1 MSYLLYAT
9 NVFCYCFGRNGLT
22 NEELLHV
29 LSLDDEVLDEI
40 YQYWPPPDPKEVA
53 VPTLVWARLRYELE
67 EYLVERQAEGK
78 TVLVL
83 YHRWVLC
90 LLQKILPS
98 LLVVIASITFAIF

>member
-83 YHRWVLC
+83 YHRWVT
-90 LLQKILPS
+90 ILPS